1 MIHYPSTVPAPPRT
15 HQIPVPHPAT
25 RAIRPSPIMM
35 AAEPGPRPRPRPRL
49 RPFLL
54 PLLLLLATPHAG
66 AVPMVYSIQ
75 QRASECL
82 YSRVVPGESVTFS
95 VFITSGAALK
105 GTAYFEGPVAPPEV
119 ESGVE
124 LIKAIRL
131 YDKGQRYP
139 NPASTIYKEALVDF
153 ETDNWDDDDNMFED
167 DDDYDDD
174 DYLDDDDVNVAS
186 RDTASADQRRKQ
198 RVQRV
203 EARRRKYEEQKRRK
217 IRRHQRANEGD
228 AQQMTFDPP
237 APGWYRGCMKGSWY
251 QVSSLTA
258 EARRR
263 PMRIYIVHFHTSV
276 FAMCRILTPFPN
288 PPPPLSSSHPIPN
301 PFRSRPR
308 WRCACRPSSAGSIPR
323 PGTSCRTSGG
333 GCLTRRRP

>member
-1 MIHYPSTVPAPPRT
+1 
-15 HQIPVPHPAT
+15 
-25 RAIRPSPIMM
+25 
-35 AAEPGPRPRPRPRL
+35 
-49 RPFLL
+49 
-54 PLLLLLATPHAG
+54 
-66 AVPMVYSIQ
+66 MVYSIQ

-124 LIKAIRL
+124 LTKAIRL

-174 DYLDDDDVNVAS
+174 DYLDDDEVNVAS

-251 QVSSLTA
+251 QITA
-258 EARRR
+258 EMEMRLSSELGGVDPETGHVMSYERRR
-263 PMRIYIVHFHTSV
+263 MLDEEKAMMVSETIDGLKDEDMKTTQEQVRKLNRLLNEIKEMQQQERHRLSIHT
-276 FAMCRILTPFPN
+276 ATN
-288 PPPPLSSSHPIPN
+288 EHSH
-301 PFRSRPR
+301 SRMVLNSLLETVLFMAVTGFQVYTIR
-308 WRCACRPSSAGSIPR
+308 KWF
-323 PGTSCRTSGG
+323 SGAPVLG
-333 GCLTRRRP
+333 R